1 MSAASAAF
9 GSQSG
14 LSLDPTQTTIPPD
27 QQGRRRL
34 PNSYLIR
41 REQLAADPTQP
52 RRIFDEREL
61 SELAASIQS
70 RGIKQPL
77 TVRWDT
83 ATSKYMVID
92 GGRRFLAA
100 ERLDL
105 AELPCWIQEGDS
117 KDVLVD
123 QIVHNWQRADLRP
136 EETADALARL
146 RDEFALSQKQIS
158 ELTGKPA
165 GEISKFLAIHDR
177 VVPEVQQLV
186 REQSETDSPLTMR
199 HLYNISKVGDAT
211 AQKELAREIQTKRL
225 TALETE
231 QLVAK
236 RLTRGDRPRTRS
248 TLRAFVTSTAKVTI
262 SFQKQSVSI
271 EDLIE
276 AIEEVRAQLSET
288 EEARPSLP
296 LSKGC

>member
-14 LSLDPTQTTIPPD
+14 LSLDLTQPAVPPD

-41 REQLAADPTQP
+41 CDQLTADPTQP
-52 RRIFDEREL
+52 RKVFDEQEL
-61 SELAASIQS
+61 SDLAASIQS

-77 TVRWDT
+77 TVRWDIT
-83 ATSKYMVID
+83 TSKYMVID

-100 ERLDL
+100 GRLGL

-146 RDEFALSQKQIS
+146 RDEFDLSQKQIS

-177 VVPEVQQLV
+177 VVPEVQQMV
-186 REQSETDSPLTMR
+186 REQSEAAPTLTMR
-199 HLYNISKVGDAT
+199 HLYNIAKLPSDEQPAFAKAIID
-211 AQKELAREIQTKRL
+211 L
-225 TALETE
+225 THYLETG
-231 QLVAK
+231 
-236 RLTRGDRPRTRS
+236 RLLAS
-248 TLRAFVTSTAKVTI
+248 
-262 SFQKQSVSI
+262 
-271 EDLIE
+271 
-276 AIEEVRAQLSET
+276 
-288 EEARPSLP
+288 
-296 LSKGC
+296 

>member
-14 LSLDPTQTTIPPD
+14 LSLDPTQAAVPPD

-41 REQLAADPTQP
+41 RELLTADPTQP
-52 RRIFDEREL
+52 RKVFDEQEL

-92 GGRRFLAA
+92 GGRRFLASKC
-100 ERLDL
+100 LGI

-146 RDEFALSQKQIS
+146 RDEFDFSQKQIS

-177 VVPEVQQLV
+177 VAPEVQQLA
-186 REQSETDSPLTMR
+186 REQSESSPSLTMR
-199 HLYNISKVGDAT
+199 HLYNISKLDDAN
-211 AQKELAREIQTKRL
+211 AQKELAREVQSRRL

-231 QLVAK
+231 QLVTNHFA
-236 RLTRGDRPRTRS
+236 RTRHPRTRS
-248 TLRAFVTSTAKVTI
+248 SQRRVFITSLAKVVI
-262 SFQKQSVSI
+262 SFQQQGASVKQLHAVL
-271 EDLIE
+271 D
-276 AIEEVRAQLSET
+276 EVRDQLRQHESE
-288 EEARPSLP
+288 S
-296 LSKGC
+296 

>member
-9 GSQSG
+9 GSLSG
-14 LSLDPTQTTIPPD
+14 LSLDPIQTAAPPD

-34 PNSYLIR
+34 PNSYLIM
-41 REQLAADPTQP
+41 RELLTADPTQP
-52 RRIFDEREL
+52 RKVFDEQGL

-92 GGRRFLAA
+92 GGRRFRAA
-100 ERLDL
+100 ERLGL

-117 KDVLVD
+117 KGVLVD
-123 QIVHNWQRADLRP
+123 QIVHNWQRAELRP

-146 RDEFALSQKQIS
+146 RDEFDLSQKQIS

-177 VVPEVQQLV
+177 VSPEIQQLA
-186 REQSETDSPLTMR
+186 REQSESSPSLTMR
-199 HLYNISKVGDAT
+199 HLYNISKLDDAN
-211 AQKELAREIQTKRL
+211 AQKELAREVQSKRL

-231 QLVAK
+231 QLVTG
-236 RLTRGDRPRTRS
+236 RLARTRHPRTRS
-248 TLRAFVTSTAKVTI
+248 SLRRIFVTSLAKVVI
-262 SFQKQSVSI
+262 SFQQQDASV
-271 EDLIE
+271 EQLFAVLD
-276 AIEEVRAQLSET
+276 EVRDQLRQHET
-288 EEARPSLP
+288 E
-296 LSKGC
+296 

>member
-14 LSLDPTQTTIPPD
+14 LSLDATQAAVPPD
-27 QQGRRRL
+27 QKGRRRL

-52 RRIFDEREL
+52 RKIFDEQEL

-77 TVRWDT
+77 TVRWDI

-92 GGRRFLAA
+92 GGRRFLAS
-100 ERLDL
+100 ERLGL

-123 QIVHNWQRADLRP
+123 QIVHNWQRAELRP

-146 RDEFALSQKQIS
+146 RDEFALSQKRIS
-158 ELTGKPA
+158 ELTGKPTS
-165 GEISKFLAIHDR
+165 EISKFLAIHDR
-177 VVPEVQQLV
+177 VTPEVQQLA

-199 HLYNISKVGDAT
+199 HLYNISKLDGAT
-211 AQKELAREIQTKRL
+211 AQKELASEVQTKRL

-231 QLVAK
+231 QLVTK
-236 RLTRGDRPRTRS
+236 RLTRGERPRTRF
-248 TLRAFVTSTAKVTI
+248 TLRAFVTAKAKVTI
-262 SFQKQSVSI
+262 TFQKQSVSTD
-271 EDLIE
+271 DLI
-276 AIEEVRAQLSET
+276 AALDEVRAQLRQHET
-288 EEARPSLP
+288 D
-296 LSKGC
+296 

>member
-1 MSAASAAF
+1 MTAAAGAF
-9 GSQSG
+9 GSRSG
-14 LSLDPTQTTIPPD
+14 LSLDPTQAAVPPD

-41 REQLAADPTQP
+41 REQLTADPEQP

-77 TVRWDT
+77 TVRWDI

-100 ERLDL
+100 ERLGL
-105 AELPCWIQEGDS
+105 EELPCWIQEGDS

-146 RDEFALSQKQIS
+146 RDEFALSQKRIS
-158 ELTGKPA
+158 ELTGKPTS
-165 GEISKFLAIHDR
+165 EISKFLAIHDR

-186 REQSETDSPLTMR
+186 REQSVADSSLTMR
-199 HLYNISKVGDAT
+199 HLYNISKLADAT

-236 RLTRGDRPRTRS
+236 RLTRGDRPRSRS
-248 TLRAFVTSTAKVTI
+248 TLRTFVTSKAKVIIT
-262 SFQKQSVSI
+262 FQKQSVSTD
-271 EDLIE
+271 DLFVVLD
-276 AIEEVRAQLSET
+276 EVRAQLS
-288 EEARPSLP
+288 AA
-296 LSKGC
+296 

>member
-9 GSQSG
+9 GSPSE
-14 LSLDPTQTTIPPD
+14 LSLDPTQTTVPPD

-41 REQLAADPTQP
+41 REQLTADPTQP
-52 RRIFDEREL
+52 RKIFDEQEL

-77 TVRWDT
+77 TVRWDIT
-83 ATSKYMVID
+83 TSKYMVID

-100 ERLDL
+100 ERLGL

-146 RDEFALSQKQIS
+146 RDEFDLSQKQIT

-177 VVPEVQQLV
+177 VVPEVQQMV
-186 REQSETDSPLTMR
+186 REQSEAAPTLTMR
-199 HLYNISKVGDAT
+199 HLYNLSKLPRSE
-211 AQKELAREIQTKRL
+211 QKVVADHVRHSKL
-225 TALETE
+225 TAT
-231 QLVAK
+231 
-236 RLTRGDRPRTRS
+236 
-248 TLRAFVTSTAKVTI
+248 
-262 SFQKQSVSI
+262 
-271 EDLIE
+271 
-276 AIEEVRAQLSET
+276 ET
-288 EEARPSLP
+288 EEFVSRTRGRSKFRSAGLQARQRRFHTDTSDVLITFHKTGATNTDVERVLEAVREL
-296 LSKGC
+296 LSA

>member
-9 GSQSG
+9 ASQSG
-14 LSLDPTQTTIPPD
+14 LSLDPTQAAVPPD
-27 QQGRRRL
+27 QEGRRRL

-77 TVRWDT
+77 TVRWDI

-92 GGRRFLAA
+92 GGRRFRAA
-100 ERLDL
+100 ERLGL
-105 AELPCWIQEGDS
+105 EELPCWIQEGDS

-146 RDEFALSQKQIS
+146 RDEFDLSQKQIS

-177 VVPEVQQLV
+177 VAPEVQQLV
-186 REQSETDSPLTMR
+186 RERSEAAPTFTMR
-199 HLYNISKVGDAT
+199 HLYNIAKLPSDEQPAFAKHVRDSK
-211 AQKELAREIQTKRL
+211 L
-225 TALETE
+225 TATETE
-231 QLVAK
+231 ALVM
-236 RLTRGDRPRTRS
+236 RTRGCSNRRSAGLQARQRRFRTD
-248 TLRAFVTSTAKVTI
+248 TADVLITFNKLGATNVDVEKVLEMI
-262 SFQKQSVSI
+262 RQ
-271 EDLIE
+271 
-276 AIEEVRAQLSET
+276 QLSS
-288 EEARPSLP
+288 AS
-296 LSKGC
+296 

>member
-1 MSAASAAF
+1 MTAAAGAF
-9 GSQSG
+9 GSRSG
-14 LSLDPTQTTIPPD
+14 LSLDPTPAAVPPD
-27 QQGRRRL
+27 QHGRRRL

-41 REQLAADPTQP
+41 REQLTADPEQP

-77 TVRWDT
+77 TVRWDI

-100 ERLDL
+100 ERLGL
-105 AELPCWIQEGDS
+105 EELPCWIQEGDS

-146 RDEFALSQKQIS
+146 RDEFALSQKRIS
-158 ELTGKPA
+158 ELTGKPTS
-165 GEISKFLAIHDR
+165 EISKFLAIHDR

-186 REQSETDSPLTMR
+186 REQSVADSPLTMR
-199 HLYNISKVGDAT
+199 HLYNIAKLPSDEQPAFAKHVRDSK
-211 AQKELAREIQTKRL
+211 L
-225 TALETE
+225 TATETE
-231 QLVAK
+231 
-236 RLTRGDRPRTRS
+236 
-248 TLRAFVTSTAKVTI
+248 AFVMRSLGRSNRRSAGLQARQRRFRTDTADV
-262 SFQKQSVSI
+262 
-271 EDLIE
+271 LITFNKPGATNADVERLLE
-276 AIEEVRAQLSET
+276 ALREQLSS
-288 EEARPSLP
+288 AS
-296 LSKGC
+296 

>member
-14 LSLDPTQTTIPPD
+14 LSLDPTQAAVPPD
-27 QQGRRRL
+27 HQGRRRL

-41 REQLAADPTQP
+41 REQLAPDPTQP
-52 RRIFDEREL
+52 RKVFDEQEL
-61 SELAASIQS
+61 SDLAASIQS

-100 ERLDL
+100 ERLGLD
-105 AELPCWIQEGDS
+105 ELPCWIQEGDS

-146 RDEFALSQKQIS
+146 RDEFDLSQKQIS
-158 ELTGKPA
+158 DLTGKPQ
-165 GEISKFLAIHDR
+165 GEISKFLGIHDR
-177 VVPEVQQLV
+177 VVPEVQQMA
-186 REQSETDSPLTMR
+186 REQFDAAPTLTMR
-199 HLYNISKVGDAT
+199 HLYNLSKLPRSE
-211 AQKELAREIQTKRL
+211 QKAVADEIRHSKL
-225 TALETE
+225 TAVETE
-231 QLVAK
+231 ALIARSMGSSKTRTTGVQKRQRRFRTETADVMMTFRKENATDADVEAVLDAIRRQL
-236 RLTRGDRPRTRS
+236 GH
-248 TLRAFVTSTAKVTI
+248 
-262 SFQKQSVSI
+262 
-271 EDLIE
+271 
-276 AIEEVRAQLSET
+276 
-288 EEARPSLP
+288 
-296 LSKGC
+296 

>member
-14 LSLDPTQTTIPPD
+14 LSLDTTQAAVPPD

-41 REQLAADPTQP
+41 REQLTADPTQP
-52 RRIFDEREL
+52 RKVFGEQEL

-77 TVRWDT
+77 AVRWDI

-92 GGRRFLAA
+92 GGRRILVA
-100 ERLDL
+100 ERLGL

-117 KDVLVD
+117 KDVLID

-146 RDEFALSQKQIS
+146 RDEFNHSQKQIA
-158 ELTGKPA
+158 ELTGKPTS
-165 GEISKFLAIHDR
+165 EISKFLAIHDR
-177 VVPEVQQLV
+177 VVPEVQQMV
-186 REQSETDSPLTMR
+186 REQSEAAPPLTMR
-199 HLYNISKVGDAT
+199 HLYNIAKLPSDEQPAFAKHVRDSK
-211 AQKELAREIQTKRL
+211 L
-225 TALETE
+225 TATETE
-231 QLVAK
+231 ALVM
-236 RLTRGDRPRTRS
+236 RSRGRSNRRSAELQARQRRFRTD
-248 TLRAFVTSTAKVTI
+248 TADVLMTFNKPGATNADLERVLEAVCEQI
-262 SFQKQSVSI
+262 SAAS
-271 EDLIE
+271 
-276 AIEEVRAQLSET
+276 
-288 EEARPSLP
+288 
-296 LSKGC
+296 

>member
-14 LSLDPTQTTIPPD
+14 LSLDPTQAAVPPD

-41 REQLAADPTQP
+41 REQLTADPTQP
-52 RRIFDEREL
+52 RKVFDEQEL

-77 TVRWDT
+77 TVRWDI

-100 ERLDL
+100 ERLGL

-123 QIVHNWQRADLRP
+123 QIVHNWQRAELRP

-146 RDEFALSQKQIS
+146 RDEFNLSQKQIS
-158 ELTGKPA
+158 ELTGKPTS
-165 GEISKFLAIHDR
+165 EISKFLAIHDR
-177 VVPEVQQLV
+177 VSPEVQKLA
-186 REQSETDSPLTMR
+186 REQSEADSPLTMR
-199 HLYNISKVGDAT
+199 HLYNISKLGDAT
-211 AQKELAREIQTKRL
+211 AQKELAGEVQSKRL

-231 QLVAK
+231 QLVTK
-236 RLTRGDRPRTRS
+236 RLTRGERPRTRFA
-248 TLRAFVTSTAKVTI
+248 LRAFITSKAKVTI
-262 SFQKQSVSI
+262 TFQKQTVSTD
-271 EDLIE
+271 DLI
-276 AIEEVRAQLSET
+276 AALDEVRLQLSET
-288 EEARPSLP
+288 RKGDAR
-296 LSKGC
+296 

>member
-225 TALETE
+225 T
-231 QLVAK
+231 
-236 RLTRGDRPRTRS
+236 RGDRPRTRS